1 MARSVPDLLDYGQ
14 IKATATGIL
23 MIAAERWAAA
33 NGPAVTA
40 GAFRT
45 AHGSRGVTGCRRP
58 PCREGECA
66 TDPVPYSAGA

>member
-33 NGPAVTA
+33 TGRQSPPGPSASRTAPAV
-40 GAFRT
+40 
-45 AHGSRGVTGCRRP
+45 
-58 PCREGECA
+58 
-66 TDPVPYSAGA
+66 